1 MVLKPEIEKM
11 SQLHSSLLFSLS
23 LLLVT
28 PIRVGSHIVYS
39 VPTSI
44 SSLPPTKHF
53 TALSS
58 CKHLNFFLSLE
69 RYSEKNEGTKD
80 PIINYRMIIR
90 HYIVTC

>member
-1 MVLKPEIEKM
+1 MVLKPEIQKT

-23 LLLVT
+23 LLLVI
-28 PIRVGSHIVYS
+28 PICVGSYIVYS
-39 VPTSI
+39 LPTSI
-44 SSLPPTKHF
+44 NSLPPTKHF

-58 CKHLNFFLSLE
+58 CKHLNFLRLE
-69 RYSEKNEGTKD
+69 RYSEKNEETKE